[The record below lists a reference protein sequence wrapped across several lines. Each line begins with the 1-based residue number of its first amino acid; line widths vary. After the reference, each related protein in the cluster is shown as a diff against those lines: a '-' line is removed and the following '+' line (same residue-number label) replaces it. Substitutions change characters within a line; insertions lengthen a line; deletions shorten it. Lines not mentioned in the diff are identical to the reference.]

1 MSLGLADMHVVFPVC
16 ACAQER
22 LLEQLCSRLNQY
34 MYICIYCIFLHSFLH
49 LHGYSRHRTKVPKD
63 DIASSVIV

>member
-1 MSLGLADMHVVFPVC
+1 MSLAVADMHVVFLVC
-16 ACAQER
+16 ACAQKR

-34 MYICIYCIFLHSFLH
+34 MYICIYCIFLHAFLH
-49 LHGYSRHRTKVPKD
+49 LHGYSRHRTVPKD